1 MNADQPGARALVEQE
16 RASLADL
23 SIGYPANHF
32 AWNIVKDAAR
42 RMHATTLVEVGVG
55 SGNGVP
61 HVLAEGMSF
70 AGIDIDEGAVQAT
83 RDLLTGL
90 DADSNAVIQADIE
103 DAIALDALPG
113 RGTFDLLVGLGIL
126 PHSRDENRA
135 LLNMASLVRPGG
147 ELYVECRN
155 SLFSLVTFNRF
166 TRDLIIDSMLEGI
179 STASREGVRE
189 FLDPRLDLNR
199 PPVPSS
205 GHDAMYH
212 NPFEVTKTFRRLG
225 FTDIEIVPF
234 HYHAGMPALEASDP
248 QRFRNE
254 SLAMEHETSGWK
266 GLFLCS
272 AFLVKA
278 VAPSPND

>member
-1 MNADQPGARALVEQE
+1 MSADVLRAQE
-16 RASLADL
+16 IVAAETVSLANL
-23 SIGYPANHF
+23 AIGYPANHF
-32 AWNIVKDAAR
+32 AWDIVKDAAR
-42 RMHATTLVEVGVG
+42 RMNATSLVEIGVG

-70 AGIDIDEGAVQAT
+70 SGIDIDAGAVETT
-83 RDLLTGL
+83 RAVLTGL
-90 DADSNAVIQADIE
+90 GAEPDAVICADIE
-103 DAIALDALPG
+103 DNAALDVLPG

-126 PHSRDENRA
+126 PHSRDEKRA
-135 LLNMASLVRPGG
+135 LRNMASLVRPGG

-166 TRDLIIDSMLEGI
+166 TRDLLLDSMLEGI
-179 STASREGVRE
+179 CASSRERVSE

-199 PPVPSS
+199 PPLPSS
-205 GHDAMYH
+205 GHDAIYH
-212 NPFEVTKTFRRLG
+212 NPFEVTKTFHELG
-225 FTDIEIVPF
+225 FTDVEIVPF
-234 HYHAGMPALEASDP
+234 HYHAAMPALEAADP
-248 QRFRNE
+248 QRFRDE

-278 VAPSPND
+278 VAPSVTD

>member
-1 MNADQPGARALVEQE
+1 MNADQPRAQALVEQE

-32 AWNIVKDAAR
+32 AWKIVKDAAQR
-42 RMHATTLVEVGVG
+42 LAARSLVEVGVG

-61 HVLAEGMSF
+61 HVLAEGMTF

-166 TRDLIIDSMLEGI
+166 TRDLIIDSMLD
-179 STASREGVRE
+179 GVSPATKERVSSFIE
-189 FLDPRLDLNR
+189 PRLDLNR

-205 GHDAMYH
+205 GHDASYH
-212 NPFEVTKTFRRLG
+212 NPFEVTKKFRALG
-225 FTDIEIVPF
+225 FSDVEVIPF
-234 HYHAGMPALEASDP
+234 HYHAGMPALETADP
-248 QRFRNE
+248 QTFRDE
-254 SLAMEHETSGWK
+254 SLAMEHEESGWK

-272 AFLVKA
+272 AFLVRA
-278 VAPSPND
+278 VIPTSAQ

>member
-1 MNADQPGARALVEQE
+1 MSEPRE
-16 RASLADL
+16 RAALLVQEETDTL
-23 SIGYPANHF
+23 DNISIGYPANHF

-42 RMHATTLVEVGVG
+42 RMNATSLVEVGVG
-55 SGNGVP
+55 RGNGVP

-70 AGIDIDEGAVQAT
+70 AGLDVDAVAIQTT
-83 RDLLTGL
+83 RDLLVGL
-90 DADSNAVIQADIE
+90 DSDPSAVIQADIE

-113 RGTFDLLVGLGIL
+113 RGTFDLLMGLGIL
-126 PHSRDENRA
+126 PHSRDEVRSIM
-135 LLNMASLVRPGG
+135 NMASLVRPGG
-147 ELYVECRN
+147 EIYVECRN

-205 GHDAMYH
+205 GHDATYH
-212 NPFEVTKTFRRLG
+212 NPFEVTKTFRGLG
-225 FTDIEIVPF
+225 FSDIEIVPF
-234 HYHAGMPALEASDP
+234 HYHAGMPALEALDP

-254 SLAMEHETSGWK
+254 SLAMEHEESGWK

-272 AFLVKA
+272 AFLVRA
-278 VAPSPND
+278 VIPTPAQ